1 MAPGTERVRGAYRVV
16 KTLYSPRHARVIRL
30 RPACIQQKTHAVLRA
45 AAYWLSYFQFVLL
58 CGAGADSGN
67 VICTQ
72 GQSLIIVVLFSRY
85 TEIETLFSFISII
98 KKIIVC
104 DRRYFEKPIDIVCW
118 ACMSSI
124 QCGKVLCWPWS
135 MIAYLTI
142 QRFKDQIEKLCFSS
156 TFSRRGNLVYGPIAL

>member
-1 MAPGTERVRGAYRVV
+1 MFVTSNIWVYFWLKGEPYHSDTTEMWQHPPVTYEVNIHKKRKVTV
-16 KTLYSPRHARVIRL
+16 
-30 RPACIQQKTHAVLRA
+30 Q
-45 AAYWLSYFQFVLL
+45 
-58 CGAGADSGN
+58 N

-72 GQSLIIVVLFSRY
+72 GLSLIIVVLFSRY
-85 TEIETLFSFISII
+85 TNIETLFWFTSII

-142 QRFKDQIEKLCFSS
+142 QRLVQRPNRKALFFKHVQLERKSC
-156 TFSRRGNLVYGPIAL
+156 V

>member
-1 MAPGTERVRGAYRVV
+1 MTYEVNIHKKRKVTV
-16 KTLYSPRHARVIRL
+16 
-30 RPACIQQKTHAVLRA
+30 Q
-45 AAYWLSYFQFVLL
+45 
-58 CGAGADSGN
+58 N

-72 GQSLIIVVLFSRY
+72 GLSLIIVVLFSRY
-85 TEIETLFSFISII
+85 TDIETLFSFISII

-104 DRRYFEKPIDIVCW
+104 DRRYVEKPIDIVCR

-142 QRFKDQIEKLCFSS
+142 QRFKGQIEKHCFSS
-156 TFSRRGNLVYGPIAL
+156 TFSWRGNLVYRPIISL

>member
-1 MAPGTERVRGAYRVV
+1 MTYEVNIHKKRKVTV
-16 KTLYSPRHARVIRL
+16 
-30 RPACIQQKTHAVLRA
+30 Q
-45 AAYWLSYFQFVLL
+45 
-58 CGAGADSGN
+58 N

-72 GQSLIIVVLFSRY
+72 GLSLIIVVLFSRY
-85 TEIETLFSFISII
+85 TEIETPFSFISII

-142 QRFKDQIEKLCFSS
+142 QRFKCQIEKLCFSS
-156 TFSRRGNLVYGPIAL
+156 TFSWRGNLVYRPIIYTANITDLYTIYKDECEISGEQRVITRRV

>member
-1 MAPGTERVRGAYRVV
+1 MWQHPPVTYEVNIHKKRKVTV
-16 KTLYSPRHARVIRL
+16 
-30 RPACIQQKTHAVLRA
+30 Q
-45 AAYWLSYFQFVLL
+45 
-58 CGAGADSGN
+58 N

-72 GQSLIIVVLFSRY
+72 GLSLIIVVLFSRY
-85 TEIETLFSFISII
+85 TEIETPFSFISII

-124 QCGKVLCWPWS
+124 QFGKVLCWPWS

-142 QRFKDQIEKLCFSS
+142 QRFNCQIEKLCFSS
-156 TFSRRGNLVYGPIAL
+156 TFSWTGNLVYRPITLWTSLISIQRSVWDQWWTACNYKASLEKSLFGSLQ

>member
-1 MAPGTERVRGAYRVV
+1 MTYEVNIHKKRKVTV
-16 KTLYSPRHARVIRL
+16 
-30 RPACIQQKTHAVLRA
+30 Q
-45 AAYWLSYFQFVLL
+45 
-58 CGAGADSGN
+58 N

-72 GQSLIIVVLFSRY
+72 GLSLIIVVLFSRY
-85 TEIETLFSFISII
+85 TDIETLFSFTSII

-142 QRFKDQIEKLCFSS
+142 QRFKGQIEKLCFSS
-156 TFSRRGNLVYGPIAL
+156 TFSWRGNLVYRPIIAL